1 MSDFILNYVDGVILV
16 TLDNVPN
23 NSGSLAKIF
32 NAIGASKINVDMI
45 CQTLPYKNKINLSF
59 TIDQGDLGKTLTVV
73 GQLKDEITDLITEV
87 STGNCK
93 FTIFSELLKTESGVA
108 ARLFTAL
115 SQNNLQ
121 IKLIT
126 TSDVEI
132 SLLFDNDNID
142 GIMRVLEKEFI
153 LNLD

>member
-73 GQLKDEITDLITEV
+73 GQLKDEIIDLITEV